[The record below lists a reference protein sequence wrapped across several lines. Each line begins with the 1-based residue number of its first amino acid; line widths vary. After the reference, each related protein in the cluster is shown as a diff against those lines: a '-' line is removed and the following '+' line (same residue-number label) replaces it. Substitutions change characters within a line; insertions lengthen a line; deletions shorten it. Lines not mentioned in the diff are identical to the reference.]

1 MLARLF
7 VSVFTSYPPFNK
19 YNTTYYTAHALGV
32 SMADF
37 AQKPYFFAL
46 FIAREDFYVEI
57 CRFGIGTVG
66 VGLGQ
71 DLVRHDTA

>member
-1 MLARLF
+1 MLFKLILPKSF
-7 VSVFTSYPPFNK
+7 PFNK
-19 YNTTYYTAHALGV
+19 YNTTYYTARALGV